1 MSVFASA
8 VGAIKSAVRG
18 VVNLLPDAPSFDAP
32 APDIDGR
39 RPTGI
44 DPEALR
50 RFERTR
56 KNGKG
61 GNR

>member
-1 MSVFASA
+1 VD
-8 VGAIKSAVRG
+8 
-18 VVNLLPDAPSFDAP
+18 LLPSPPSDDAPP
-32 APDIDGR
+32 PDIHGR
-39 RPTGI
+39 RQSEW

>member
-1 MSVFASA
+1 MSVFAPA
-8 VGAIKSAVRG
+8 LRTIRRATRG
-18 VVNLLPDAPSFDAP
+18 IWSLLPDAPTDDAP
-32 APDIDGR
+32 PPDIDGH
-39 RPTGI
+39 RPADI
-44 DPEALR
+44 DPETLR

>member
-1 MSVFASA
+1 MSILTPAVQAIRSA
-8 VGAIKSAVRG
+8 IRG
-18 VVNLLPDAPSFDAP
+18 VVNLLPEAPSSDAPP
-32 APDIDGR
+32 PDIDGR
-39 RPTGI
+39 RPDGI
-44 DPEALR
+44 DPETLR

>member
-1 MSVFASA
+1 MA
-8 VGAIKSAVRG
+8 VVEPAMQAIRRAARG
-18 VVNLLPDAPSFDAP
+18 IVNLLPDAPSTDAP
-32 APDIDGR
+32 PPDIDGR
-39 RPTGI
+39 RPSEM
-44 DPEALR
+44 DPETLR